1 MKLALVIA
9 THRRS
14 DVLQKVLMNL
24 MSHHRLP
31 DEIVISAVVPAD
43 IPEIDY
49 NATNVHCVLGS
60 AGLTCQRNRGMSR
73 VIDTADLISFI
84 DDDFMVGHDYFA
96 NVASIFAREPSI
108 AGVTGEVIADGAT
121 SAGLTFEQG
130 LELVHQYSKRAG
142 PPFVTR
148 EIKRAYGCNMT
159 FRTSCI
165 GSQRFDERLPFYGWQ
180 EDVDFSGA
188 LRSRGRI
195 VKTNLVWGVHLGT
208 KRGKGSEVRLGYSQ
222 IINPAYIAGKGNMS
236 AGYAFQLIARN
247 VTANLVKS
255 VQPESYVDRRGRLR
269 GNLIGICHL
278 MSGRLTPEYV
288 LEMK

>member
-43 IPEIDY
+43 IPEIDH
-49 NATNVHCVLGS
+49 NTTNVHSVFGS

-73 VIDTADLISFI
+73 VIDTVDLVSFI

-148 EIKRAYGCNMT
+148 ETKRAYGCNMT

-236 AGYAFQLIARN
+236 AVYAFQLIARN

>member
-31 DEIVISAVVPAD
+31 DEIVISAVAPGD

-49 NATNVHCVLGS
+49 GATNVHRVFGS

-73 VIDTADLISFI
+73 VIDTANLISFI
-84 DDDFMVGHDYFA
+84 DDDFIVGHDYFA

-121 SAGLTFEQG
+121 SAGFTFEQG
-130 LELVHQYSKRAG
+130 LELVHQFSKRAG